1 MVPAT
6 ILWQIS
12 GLSCSFHQRHT
23 HFFISHQSNHG
34 KSSKLVSLFCCCQIP
49 MLPSCFVQ
57 SPPDFFY
64 APDICTFYALYSTVV
79 PIMDV
84 PLSGGSAHKPL
95 FFCISVRW
103 IQSANILHHKKIQT
117 VYSTRFS
124 TAMVPLEK
132 LFENFYSNL
141 LFEALFDNL
150 LGKSCSHL
158 GNLPWSHLSRKFL
171 WEDKRPCPFFDLMV
185 SPPQP
190 HSKAQKE
197 DFKDM
202 RVTVDEYLK
211 VN

>member
-34 KSSKLVSLFCCCQIP
+34 KSSKLVSLFFCCQIP

-103 IQSANILHHKKIQT
+103 IQSANILLHKKFQT
-117 VYSTRFS
+117 VYSTRFEHWNG
-124 TAMVPLEK
+124 TAWK
-132 LFENFYSNL
+132 RRFEWKIW
-141 LFEALFDNL
+141 
-150 LGKSCSHL
+150 KSFSS
-158 GNLPWSHLSRKFL
+158 GTIS
-171 WEDKRPCPFFDLMV
+171 V
-185 SPPQP
+185 
-190 HSKAQKE
+190 
-197 DFKDM
+197 
-202 RVTVDEYLK
+202 LK
-211 VN
+211 SG